1 MSQIVQDY
9 RDLKKAIT
17 ATDTAR
23 YELAQ
28 YSATECIAKNDL
40 INHDPHVFEG
50 LLSLDSVTCP
60 TVQKMCEIDHKR
72 CAKCPVFIK
81 HGDYQTMHEKLAK
94 AEQEERAARRKLIVN
109 ILCFWRT
116 K

>member
-9 RDLKKAIT
+9 RDLKKAIK
-17 ATDTAR
+17 ASDAAR
-23 YELAQ
+23 SEFAK
-28 YSATECIAKNDL
+28 YSATKCIAKNDL
-40 INHDPHVFEG
+40 INRDPHVFEG
-50 LLSLDSVTCP
+50 LLSFNNITCA
-60 TVQKMCEIDHKR
+60 TVQTLCEIDHKR

-81 HGDYQTMHEKLAK
+81 HGDYQTMQEKLAM
-94 AEQEERAARRKLIVN
+94 AEQKERAACRKLITN

>member
-17 ATDTAR
+17 ATDAVR

-50 LLSLDSVTCP
+50 LLSLNSVTCP
-60 TVQKMCEIDHKR
+60 TVQKICEIDHKR

-81 HGDYQTMHEKLAK
+81 HGNYQTMHEKLAK
-94 AEQEERAARRKLIVN
+94 AEREEQAARRKLIKN

>member
-9 RDLKKAIT
+9 RDLKKASK
-17 ATDTAR
+17 ATDAAR
-23 YELAQ
+23 YEFAK

-50 LLSLDSVTCP
+50 LLSLNYITCP
-60 TVQKMCEIDHKR
+60 TVQKMCGIDHKR

-94 AEQEERAARRKLIVN
+94 AEKEERAARRKLIKN